1 MICWYWI
8 LLLVCRPEPQSCS
21 LSPILR
27 GPPGKFLTLWTRS
40 RRSHYLY
47 IQILYDVFWRLSPL
61 IFNLIF
67 LPNTE
72 GQHDGEHGVG
82 PARLGVHVGG
92 GHRPRLVPLLHQI
105 LYFHRI
111 GHGLH
116 PTTLHIGTQDFVL
129 PDNIWIILISHH
141 FFFLPNFQATLFRC
155 ISQVQQVKYLFIVYF
170 HVAHLNICLENY
182 TIELTDRGTCMTY
195 LTFWPSSLEGISLK
209 SWLHSLGMIPVKV
222 NCTVSFQSWV
232 RMFGVKR
239 VWLKINWVP
248 SSMLFKQMAF
258 VIA

>member
-8 LLLVCRPEPQSCS
+8 LLLVCHLEPQSCS
-21 LSPILR
+21 LSPSLR
-27 GPPGKFLTLWTRS
+27 GPPGKFLILWTRW

-47 IQILYDVFWRLSPL
+47 VQILYVFWRLSPL
-61 IFNLIF
+61 IF
-67 LPNTE
+67 LPYTE

-92 GHRPRLVPLLHQI
+92 GHRAGLVPLLHQI
-105 LYFHRI
+105 LNFHRI

-129 PDNIWIILISHH
+129 SGNIWIILIAHLC
-141 FFFLPNFQATLFRC
+141 FFLPNFQATLFRR
-155 ISQVQQVKYLFIVYF
+155 ITQVQQVKYLFIVYF
-170 HVAHLNICLENY
+170 HVAHLNICLEIH

-222 NCTVSFQSWV
+222 NCIVSLQ
-232 RMFGVKR
+232 
-239 VWLKINWVP
+239 I
-248 SSMLFKQMAF
+248 
-258 VIA
+258 